1 MILDH
6 SAVTLLGNWIMCY
19 FLIVFFF
26 FLIVSII
33 VHHIYRVSSP
43 RREITI
49 FLTIQMK
56 QKFKQFFF
64 AISFFIFFFLNSHLL
79 IHQHTVNFLL
89 YSPKFRRKCRLL
101 SARPPDSR
109 IRTVVASLRNV
120 WNRRMADRLIRLD
133 AGYREFQHN
142 FRTNRIISSFEG

>member
-1 MILDH
+1 M
-6 SAVTLLGNWIMCY
+6 LL
-19 FLIVFFF
+19 FDSVFF

-64 AISFFIFFFLNSHLL
+64 AIHRNNFLFSFFFFLNSHLL